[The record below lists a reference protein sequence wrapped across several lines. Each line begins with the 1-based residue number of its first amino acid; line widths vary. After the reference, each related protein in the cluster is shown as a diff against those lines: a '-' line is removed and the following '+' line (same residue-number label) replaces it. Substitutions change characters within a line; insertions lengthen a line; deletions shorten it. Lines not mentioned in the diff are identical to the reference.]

1 MDEEKGDG
9 FHGQRLVVLPR
20 AVARAG
26 GAHPLLRGLRPTDA
40 GFFPRAEG
48 HLRRRTQGIG
58 QAILIYCTAG
68 SGWCDLGGRRHRV
81 ADGDLLVL
89 PPAMPHAY
97 GAHEG
102 RPWTIHWIHAT
113 GHLVPAF
120 LSVVGTTPRAPVLAL
135 GEDAR
140 IVALFEDV
148 LRALERG
155 YTEVDLVYASQAL
168 AHLLAAVARR
178 HAPAGQASPGQRV
191 AELVEFM
198 RQNVDRPLR
207 VATLASIVGLSPSH
221 LTAMFRR
228 QTGYAPLDY
237 FIRLKMLNACTLL
250 DTTALSVQ
258 DVARRVG
265 YDDPLYFS
273 RAFRAVHGISPLGYR
288 RQRKG

>member
-1 MDEEKGDG
+1 
-9 FHGQRLVVLPR
+9 VVLPR
-20 AVARAG
+20 TVVRAG

-48 HLRRRTQGIG
+48 HLRRRDQGSG

-81 ADGDLLVL
+81 GEGDLLVL
-89 PPAMPHAY
+89 PPGTSHAY

-120 LSVVGTTPRAPVLAL
+120 LSVVGATPRAPVLAL

-148 LRALERG
+148 LRTLERG
-155 YTEVDLVYASQAL
+155 YTEVELVYASQAL

-178 HAPAGQASPGQRV
+178 HAPIGHASSGQRV

-198 RQNVDRPLR
+198 RQNVDRPVR
-207 VATLASIVGLSPSH
+207 VATLASLVGLSPSH

-228 QTGYAPLDY
+228 QTGYAPLDCV
-237 FIRLKMLNACTLL
+237 IRLKMLNACTLL
-250 DTTALSVQ
+250 DATALSVQ
-258 DVARRVG
+258 EVARRVG
-265 YDDPLYFS
+265 YEDPLYFS
-273 RAFRAVHGISPLGYR
+273 RAFRAVHGVSPLRYR